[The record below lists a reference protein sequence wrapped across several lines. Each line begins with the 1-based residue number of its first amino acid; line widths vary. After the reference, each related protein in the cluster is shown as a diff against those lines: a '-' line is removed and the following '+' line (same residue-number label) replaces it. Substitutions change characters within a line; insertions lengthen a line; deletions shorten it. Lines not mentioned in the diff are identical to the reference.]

1 MIVFRGTA
9 SGSPRMQE
17 TRRVTG
23 HAPPPEGGGAAMDGM
38 FMHGKRQVAG
48 AATGGV
54 LRNAVAASAT
64 PLRKQA
70 NQAPCEWTMRKPA
83 SPATRSTPPAA
94 LRAAPPSR
102 RGAIACAR
110 SILRIPPRNSASII
124 PVRQHCSRNSVAQI
138 LPSRQVGRALRASRF
153 FRCEPC
159 SRRCAGT
166 GSLPP
171 ASCSLHDS
179 SPSWAG
185 FEGFSCRVHSPGI

>member
-1 MIVFRGTA
+1 MIVFFRGTA

-23 HAPPPEGGGAAMDGM
+23 HAPLREGGARPWMGCSCL
-38 FMHGKRQVAG
+38 GKDKWQGPRRV
-48 AATGGV
+48 
-54 LRNAVAASAT
+54 RDAVAASAT
-64 PLRKQA
+64 PLGQQA
-70 NQAPCEWTMRKPA
+70 NQALCGWTVRKLA
-83 SPATRSTPPAA
+83 STAPRSTPPAA
-94 LRAAPPSR
+94 LRAAPPPR

-110 SILRIPPRNSASII
+110 SILRIPPRNPGTII
-124 PVRQHCSRNSVAQI
+124 PVRQHCSRNSVAHI

-166 GSLPP
+166 GNLPP

>member
-1 MIVFRGTA
+1 MFFSWDRLWKSTNARNKESDRTRPLSVRGVARPWMGCSCLGKDKWQGPRRGEYCGMPSRQTQLH
-9 SGSPRMQE
+9 SGNKRIKPFADGPCGSLHQR
-17 TRRVTG
+17 
-23 HAPPPEGGGAAMDGM
+23 PP
-38 FMHGKRQVAG
+38 
-48 AATGGV
+48 
-54 LRNAVAASAT
+54 
-64 PLRKQA
+64 
-70 NQAPCEWTMRKPA
+70 
-83 SPATRSTPPAA
+83 RSTSPAA
-94 LRAAPPSR
+94 LRAAPPPR

-110 SILRIPPRNSASII
+110 SILRIPPRNPGTII
-124 PVRQHCSRNSVAQI
+124 PVRQHCSRNSVAHI

-166 GSLPP
+166 GNLPP